1 MAGKEKSDK
10 SKSDKVKTNNARN
23 SSSRADKPDK
33 TKSDNAKSGR
43 TNTGASKNDATKS
56 TKPQKTKTKDID
68 PKRGN
73 SKTGT
78 TTQEKAAPSALTTVR
93 TSGVVCLFHGAG
105 GLDVPMPFER
115 DILVLESYIAGTM
128 HVEGIDEIVKTLKI
142 GEELDLF
149 RQPDNDYDDKAI
161 LVKTKAGVKLGYIK
175 KAQNEVMA
183 RLMDAGKSFR
193 AYISD
198 KEILP
203 SRISDEPWVKI
214 SIKVYM
220 HE

>member
-1 MAGKEKSDK
+1 MAGKGKSGKPKNDEANGKSAKNLGSKAGKSDK
-10 SKSDKVKTNNARN
+10 AKPVKS
-23 SSSRADKPDK
+23 
-33 TKSDNAKSGR
+33 
-43 TNTGASKNDATKS
+43 
-56 TKPQKTKTKDID
+56 QKAKTKDID
-68 PKRGN
+68 PESGLSEIDAAAREKGAFG
-73 SKTGT
+73 SLT
-78 TTQEKAAPSALTTVR
+78 TTRS
-93 TSGVVCLFHGAG
+93 SGVVSLFHGTG

-128 HVEGIDEIVKTLKI
+128 HVDGIDEIVKTLKI

-175 KAQNEVMA
+175 RMQNEVMA
-183 RLMDAGKSFR
+183 CLMDAGKSFR

-198 KEILP
+198 KEMLP
-203 SRISDEPWVKI
+203 GRSFGDMWAKI

>member
-1 MAGKEKSDK
+1 MAEKAKTDK
-10 SKSDKVKTNNARN
+10 AR
-23 SSSRADKPDK
+23 KP
-33 TKSDNAKSGR
+33 
-43 TNTGASKNDATKS
+43 
-56 TKPQKTKTKDID
+56 KTKDID
-68 PKRGN
+68 SKRGTHN
-73 SKTGT
+73 TDA
-78 TTQEKAAPSALTTVR
+78 TTQAKVAPGALTTVH
-93 TSGVVCLFHGAG
+93 TSGVVSLFHGTG

-128 HVEGIDEIVKTLKI
+128 HVEGIDEIVKALKI

-149 RQPDNDYDDKAI
+149 REPDNEKDDKAI

-175 KAQNEVMA
+175 RVQNEVMA

-193 AYISD
+193 ACISD
-198 KEILP
+198 KEILDGWR
-203 SRISDEPWVKI
+203 SEEPWVKI

>member
-1 MAGKEKSDK
+1 MAEKAKTGKVKNDKAKSDK
-10 SKSDKVKTNNARN
+10 AKTDGVKNSRPRPEKSDKVK
-23 SSSRADKPDK
+23 SGKP
-33 TKSDNAKSGR
+33 
-43 TNTGASKNDATKS
+43 
-56 TKPQKTKTKDID
+56 
-68 PKRGN
+68 
-73 SKTGT
+73 
-78 TTQEKAAPSALTTVR
+78 KAAPSALTMVH
-93 TSGVVCLFHGAG
+93 TSGVVSLFHGAG

-149 RQPDNDYDDKAI
+149 REPDNDYDDKAI

-175 KAQNEVMA
+175 RMQNEVMA
-183 RLMDAGKSFR
+183 RLMDAGKSFW
-193 AYISD
+193 ACISD
-198 KEILP
+198 KEILEG
-203 SRISDEPWVKI
+203 SWRSENHWVKI

>member
-1 MAGKEKSDK
+1 MAEKVKTDKVKKDKVKADGVKSSRPRSEKSDKAKSDK
-10 SKSDKVKTNNARN
+10 SKAAMPKT
-23 SSSRADKPDK
+23 DK
-33 TKSDNAKSGR
+33 TKPGK
-43 TNTGASKNDATKS
+43 T
-56 TKPQKTKTKDID
+56 QKAKTKDIN
-68 PKRGN
+68 PKSGF
-73 SKTGT
+73 SKTDA
-78 TTQEKAAPSALTTVR
+78 TTQEKAAPSALATVH
-93 TSGVVCLFHGAG
+93 TSGVVSLFHGAG

-115 DILVLESYIAGTM
+115 DILVLESYIAGTS
-128 HVEGIDEIVKTLKI
+128 HVEGIEEIAKALKI

-183 RLMDAGKSFR
+183 RLMDAGKSFW
-193 AYISD
+193 ACISD
-198 KEILP
+198 KEILEG
-203 SRISDEPWVKI
+203 SWRSEDHWVKI

>member
-1 MAGKEKSDK
+1 MAEKAK
-10 SKSDKVKTNNARN
+10 TDKVKNKKTKTDGVKSQR
-23 SSSRADKPDK
+23 SEKPDK
-33 TKSDNAKSGR
+33 AKSGKLKAAMPE
-43 TNTGASKNDATKS
+43 TDK
-56 TKPQKTKTKDID
+56 TKPGKTQKAKTKDIN
-68 PKRGN
+68 PKSGF
-73 SKTGT
+73 SKTDA
-78 TTQEKAAPSALTTVR
+78 TTQEKAAPSALATVH
-93 TSGVVCLFHGAG
+93 TSGVVSLFHGAG

-115 DILVLESYIAGTM
+115 DILVLESYIAGTS
-128 HVEGIDEIVKTLKI
+128 HVEGIEEIAKALKI

-149 RQPDNDYDDKAI
+149 RQPDNDHDDKAI

-175 KAQNEVMA
+175 RMQNEVMA

>member
-1 MAGKEKSDK
+1 MAEKAKTDKVKNNKAKTDGVKRSRPRTEKSDK
-10 SKSDKVKTNNARN
+10 
-23 SSSRADKPDK
+23 
-33 TKSDNAKSGR
+33 AKSG
-43 TNTGASKNDATKS
+43 KS
-56 TKPQKTKTKDID
+56 
-68 PKRGN
+68 
-73 SKTGT
+73 
-78 TTQEKAAPSALTTVR
+78 KAAPGALTTVH
-93 TSGVVCLFHGAG
+93 TSGVVSLFHGAG

-128 HVEGIDEIVKTLKI
+128 HVEGIDEIVKALKI

-149 RQPDNDYDDKAI
+149 REPDNEKDDKAI

-175 KAQNEVMA
+175 RVQNEVMA

-193 AYISD
+193 ACISD
-198 KEILP
+198 KEILDGWR
-203 SRISDEPWVKI
+203 SEEPWVKI

>member
-1 MAGKEKSDK
+1 MAEKAKTDK
-10 SKSDKVKTNNARN
+10 AR
-23 SSSRADKPDK
+23 KP
-33 TKSDNAKSGR
+33 
-43 TNTGASKNDATKS
+43 
-56 TKPQKTKTKDID
+56 KTKDID
-68 PKRGN
+68 SKRGTHN
-73 SKTGT
+73 TDA
-78 TTQEKAAPSALTTVR
+78 TTQAKVAPGALTTVH
-93 TSGVVCLFHGAG
+93 TSGVVSLFHGTG

-149 RQPDNDYDDKAI
+149 RQPDNEKDDKAI

-175 KAQNEVMA
+175 RVQNEVMA

-193 AYISD
+193 ACISD
-198 KEILP
+198 KEILDGWR
-203 SRISDEPWVKI
+203 SEDHWVKI